1 MPGPESPRAVVFGCA
16 GPTLSAAERGLFRDA
31 DPLGFI
37 LFRRNCVDPE
47 QVRTLVADLRDAV
60 GRVCPV
66 LIDQEGGRVQRL
78 RAPHWR
84 ETPAAARLA
93 ALGGDTAIEAVTL
106 AHRLIACQL
115 ATLGVTVDCAPV
127 LDLAR
132 PETTDAIGDRAFSSE
147 IDAVTALGRAAIDG
161 LMAGGILPVIKHMP
175 GHGRATV
182 DSHHDLPRVSAD
194 LATLATSDFAP
205 FRALNDAPW
214 GMTTH
219 IVFDAIDPER
229 PATCSPTVIED
240 VIRGEIGF
248 EGVLVSDDIVMQA
261 LEGSPA
267 ERAQRA
273 LSAGCDVVLDGAGD
287 LEAMHAVTAA
297 VPLLTDAARA
307 RLERAE
313 ARRPAP
319 DDVDPDA
326 LAARLDVLLA
336 SGQD

>member
-1 MPGPESPRAVVFGCA
+1 LPGPESPRAVVFGCA
-16 GPTLSAAERGLFRDA
+16 GPTLSDSERELFRDA

-37 LFRRNCVDPE
+37 LFRRNCVDPD

-60 GRVCPV
+60 GRACPV

-78 RAPHWR
+78 RAPHWY
-84 ETPAAARLA
+84 ETPSAARLA
-93 ALGGDTAIEAVTL
+93 AIGGEAVAL
-106 AHRLIACQL
+106 AYRLIAQQL
-115 ATLGVTVDCAPV
+115 ANLGVTVDCAPV

-194 LATLATSDFAP
+194 RATLATSDFAP
-205 FRALNDAPW
+205 FRALSDAPW

-219 IVFDAIDPER
+219 IVFDAVDPER

-248 EGVLVSDDIVMQA
+248 EGVLVSDDIAMQA
-261 LEGSPA
+261 LSGSPA

-273 LSAGCDVVLDGAGD
+273 LAAGCDVVLDGAGD
-287 LEAMHAVTAA
+287 LEAMRAVAA
-297 VPLLTDAARA
+297 QVPPLTDAAQA